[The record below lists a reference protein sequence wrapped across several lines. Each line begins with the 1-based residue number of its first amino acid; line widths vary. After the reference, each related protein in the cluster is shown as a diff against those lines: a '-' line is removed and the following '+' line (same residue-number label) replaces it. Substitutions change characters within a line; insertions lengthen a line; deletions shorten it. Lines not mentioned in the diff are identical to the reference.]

1 MGITLGR
8 VTDVPRDTDVLEA
21 PTVLG
26 VRTAGTPAYQVLAD
40 GLRAQ
45 ITSGKLRPGDRLP
58 TEPQLCAQSGLSRS
72 TVREALRLLTSQNLI
87 VTTRGVTGGSFVAE
101 PSPKKLAETLENGLG
116 MLVANGNLQGKHLFE
131 VRAMLEVPAAELAA
145 ARRTEAHL
153 AELAEALFDPA
164 DELDK
169 VLPAIRKF
177 HTTIAAATGNP
188 LLLLINEPLYPAN
201 VRQLTLQAPVG
212 YLARLDA
219 EHREILAALRASDGP
234 RAAAATRAHLDH
246 LRDTFG
252 DSPVQL

>member
-1 MGITLGR
+1 
-8 VTDVPRDTDVLEA
+8 VNDVPRDTDVLEA
-21 PTVLG
+21 PTALG
-26 VRTAGTPAYQVLAD
+26 ARTTGAPAYQVLAD

-116 MLVANGNLQGKHLFE
+116 MLVANGNLQGVHLFE
-131 VRAMLEVPAAELAA
+131 VREMLDIPAVELAA

-153 AELAEALFDPA
+153 AELAAAMFDPA

-169 VLPAIRKF
+169 VLPAIRAF

-188 LLLLINEPLYPAN
+188 LLLLICEPLFPSN
-201 VRQLTLQAPVG
+201 DRQLARDAPAD
-212 YLARLDA
+212 YLPRVDA
-219 EHREILAALRASDGP
+219 QHREIFAAIRDGDGS
-234 RAAAATRAHLDH
+234 RAAAAARSHVEY
-246 LRDTFG
+246 LRDLFG
-252 DSPVQL
+252 GSPVQL

>member
-8 VTDVPRDTDVLEA
+8 VNDVPRDTDVLEA
-21 PTVLG
+21 PVALG
-26 VRTAGTPAYQVLAD
+26 ARTTGTPAYQVLAD

-101 PSPKKLAETLENGLG
+101 PSAKKLSETLESGLG
-116 MLVANGNLQGKHLFE
+116 MLVANGNLQGHHLFE

-145 ARRTEAHL
+145 SRRSEAHL
-153 AELAEALFDPA
+153 AELADAMFDPA
-164 DELDK
+164 DGLGK
-169 VLPAIRKF
+169 ALPAIRKF

-188 LLLLINEPLYPAN
+188 LLLLISEPLYPTTVKQPSLLPSDA
-201 VRQLTLQAPVG
+201 
-212 YLARLDA
+212 YLARIDA
-219 EHREILAALRASDGP
+219 EHREILEALRAGDAS
-234 RAAAATRAHLDH
+234 RAAAASRAHLDY

-252 DSPVQL
+252 ESAVQL

>member
-1 MGITLGR
+1 MN
-8 VTDVPRDTDVLEA
+8 DVPRVTDVLEA
-21 PTVLG
+21 PVALG
-26 VRTAGTPAYQVLAD
+26 ARTAGTPAYQVLAD

-116 MLVANGNLQGKHLFE
+116 MLVANGNVQGVHLFD

-145 ARRTEAHL
+145 GLRTEAHL
-153 AELAEALFDPA
+153 ADLAAAMFDPT

-169 VLPAIRKF
+169 VLPAIREF

-188 LLLLINEPLYPAN
+188 LLLLISESLFPSND
-201 VRQLTLQAPVG
+201 RQLILDAPAG
-212 YLARLDA
+212 YLPRVDA
-219 EHREILAALRASDGP
+219 EHREILAALRDGDGP
-234 RAAAATRAHLDH
+234 RAAAATRAHLDY
-246 LRDTFG
+246 LRDTFS
-252 DSPVQL
+252 DTPMQL

>member
-1 MGITLGR
+1 MGG
-8 VTDVPRDTDVLEA
+8 
-21 PTVLG
+21 
-26 VRTAGTPAYQVLAD
+26 RTAGTPAYQTLAD

-101 PSPKKLAETLENGLG
+101 PSAKKLSEALENGLG
-116 MLVANGNLQGKHLFE
+116 MLVANGSLRGNHLFE
-131 VRAMLEVPAAELAA
+131 VRTMLEVPAAELAA
-145 ARRTEAHL
+145 GRRTEVHL
-153 AELAEALFDPA
+153 AELAEAMFDPA

-177 HTTIAAATGNP
+177 HSTIAAATGNP
-188 LLLLINEPLYPAN
+188 LLLLISEPLYPAN
-201 VRQLTLQAPVG
+201 ARQLTLQAPEG
-212 YLARLDA
+212 YLSRVDA
-219 EHREILAALRASDGP
+219 EHREILEALRAADGP
-234 RAAAATRAHLDH
+234 GAAAATRAHLEY

-252 DSPVQL
+252 DSPMQL

>member
-1 MGITLGR
+1 MGG
-8 VTDVPRDTDVLEA
+8 
-21 PTVLG
+21 
-26 VRTAGTPAYQVLAD
+26 RTAGAPAYQVLAD
-40 GLRAQ
+40 GLRMQ

-101 PSPKKLAETLENGLG
+101 PSPKKLSETLESGLG
-116 MLVANGNLQGKHLFE
+116 MLVANGNLRGNHLFE

-145 ARRTEAHL
+145 GRRSEAHL
-153 AELAEALFDPA
+153 AELAEAMFDPA

-177 HTTIAAATGNP
+177 HTTIAAAAGNP
-188 LLLLINEPLYPAN
+188 LLLLISEPLFPAN
-201 VRQLTLQAPVG
+201 LRQLTLQAPEG
-212 YLARLDA
+212 YLARVDA
-219 EHREILAALRASDGP
+219 EHREILDALREGNGP
-234 RAAAATRAHLDH
+234 RAAAATRAHLDY

-252 DSPVQL
+252 ESPMQL

>member
-1 MGITLGR
+1 
-8 VTDVPRDTDVLEA
+8 VNDVPRDTDVLDA
-21 PTVLG
+21 PTTLASRSTG
-26 VRTAGTPAYQVLAD
+26 IPAYQVLAD

-101 PSPKKLAETLENGLG
+101 PSPKKLAKNLENGLG
-116 MLVANGNLQGKHLFE
+116 MLVANGSLRGVHLFE
-131 VRAMLEVPAAELAA
+131 VREMLEVPAAALVAERRSDAHLTELADA
-145 ARRTEAHL
+145 M
-153 AELAEALFDPA
+153 FDPA

-169 VLPAIRKF
+169 VLPAIRAF

-188 LLLLINEPLYPAN
+188 LLLLVSESLFPSND
-201 VRQLTLQAPVG
+201 RQLTLDAPAG
-212 YLARLDA
+212 YLSRVDA
-219 EHREILAALRASDGP
+219 EHREIFAALRDGDGP
-234 RAAAATRAHLDH
+234 RAAAATRAHLDY
-246 LRDTFG
+246 LRGLFG